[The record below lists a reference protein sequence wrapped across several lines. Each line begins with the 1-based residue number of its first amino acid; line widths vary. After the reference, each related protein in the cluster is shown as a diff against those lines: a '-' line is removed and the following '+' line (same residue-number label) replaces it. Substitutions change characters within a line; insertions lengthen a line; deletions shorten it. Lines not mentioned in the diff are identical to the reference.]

1 MPMYNLIEY
10 SNDYTKTPESV
21 WKYHKD
27 DLNDNITDSQL
38 FKFQSKITGRNV
50 DSYKSFEY
58 LSD

>member
-50 DSYKSFEY
+50 DSYKSFE
-58 LSD
+58 